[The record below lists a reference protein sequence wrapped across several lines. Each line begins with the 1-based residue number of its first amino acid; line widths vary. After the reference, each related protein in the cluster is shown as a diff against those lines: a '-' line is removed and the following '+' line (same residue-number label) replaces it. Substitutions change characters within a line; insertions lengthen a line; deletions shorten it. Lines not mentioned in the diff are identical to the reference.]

1 MECKPSSVYTM
12 TLDGD
17 AQLVGLPEGP
27 ARVVHPN
34 HGEHGTQEDDEDV
47 PQHRVPGHHVPPA
60 KSFKTMKF
68 GFDHAISP
76 VTLFE
81 KLPILCCVNF
91 VLHKSDLCRFSLNS
105 QFDGRR

>member
-12 TLDGD
+12 NLDGD

-60 KSFKTMKF
+60 KSYKTIKNVQCPCHF
-68 GFDHAISP
+68 AR
-76 VTLFE
+76 
-81 KLPILCCVNF
+81 NF
-91 VLHKSDLCRFSLNS
+91 IRETSNKKDKNLVVRAV
-105 QFDGRR
+105 